1 MALIKQV
8 SEFEIEGMGDLYYGQ
23 IQKAYVYYL
32 MWIDLIEILIHNEKV
47 IFLQLPEDILQI
59 EEVMVF

>member
-32 MWIDLIEILIHNEKV
+32 MWIDLIEILFHNEKV
-47 IFLQLPEDILQI
+47 IFLQLPEDI
-59 EEVMVF
+59 F